1 MSSNTSSWATARL
14 DVTPLDA
21 MVTPG
26 TDKKLVNFFTSF
38 KLKTTKKDDR
48 RVRGG
53 HPIETG
59 S

>member
-1 MSSNTSSWATARL
+1 MSSHASNWATARL

-26 TDKKLVNFFTSF
+26 TDKKLVKKFASF